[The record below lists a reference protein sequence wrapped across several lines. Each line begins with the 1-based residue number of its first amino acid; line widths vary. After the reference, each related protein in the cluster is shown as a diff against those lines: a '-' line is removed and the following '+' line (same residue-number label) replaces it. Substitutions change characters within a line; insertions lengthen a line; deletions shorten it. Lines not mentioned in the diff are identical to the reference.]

1 MYLFQVV
8 LTIITLLIVLSAFIS
23 RRFSPYLIVFVA
35 SILLIISQTLK
46 IDDFKQVILNSG
58 PITIIC
64 LFIITS
70 ALKKS
75 GLIYQIG
82 KLILKLNDHSQYL
95 TWICAFACVL
105 VLSAFINNTPIV
117 LVMAPVIAKI
127 ARANRKKPAKFLIPL
142 SYISILGGM
151 CTLIGT
157 STNII
162 TNDVATSLG
171 LRSFNIFEITIPGVI
186 AASIGA
192 IYLLLVGTRYIPNSR
207 IIDSNDL
214 KLYSVKFHPKKAS
227 LTLIVLILIVTIAAF
242 NLFNIASLAII
253 GAIIVLAFK
262 CIDIKEALKSVE
274 WKLILLIYAMLAL
287 SVSANNL
294 GIIHYLVHHAF
305 NLVEIHNPIILFMFI
320 YIITTLLTEFLTNNA
335 VAILITP
342 IVIQI
347 ALSLGLDPTPFIA
360 AVMFGASASFSTPMG
375 YQTNTYIYTLGNY
388 HIFDFVKVGL
398 PLDFIVF
405 VSLTIVAYFYW
416 F

>member
-8 LTIITLLIVLSAFIS
+8 ITIITLLIVLSAFIS
-23 RRFSPYLIVFVA
+23 RRFSPYPIVICA
-35 SILLIISQTLK
+35 AILLFISQTLSLHDVK
-46 IDDFKQVILNSG
+46 HVALNSG

-70 ALKKS
+70 ALRKT

-82 KLILKLNDHSQYL
+82 RWILKLNDYNQYL

-105 VLSAFINNTPIV
+105 ILSAFINNTPIV

-142 SYISILGGM
+142 SYVSILGGM

-171 LRSFNIFEITIPGVI
+171 LQSFNIFEITIPGMI
-186 AASIGA
+186 AAAIGT
-192 IYLLLVGTRYIPNSR
+192 IYLLLVGTRYIPNTR
-207 IIDSNDL
+207 IIDGKDL

-227 LTLIVLILIVTIAAF
+227 IALIVLALIVLLATF

-253 GAIIVLAFK
+253 GAIVVLACQ
-262 CIDIKEALKSVE
+262 CIGIKEALKAVE

-305 NLVEIHNPIILFMFI
+305 SMIEIDNPIILFMFI
-320 YIITTLLTEFLTNNA
+320 YIITTLLTEILTNNA

-347 ALSLGLDPTPFIA
+347 SLSLGFEPTPFIA

-388 HIFDFVKVGL
+388 HLFDFVKVGL